1 MSGEELLRTSFVA
14 LEVNQDFSEATLT
27 MRDQTRLCFC
37 HRVGERWA
45 KAVGT
50 AGEESESSLAAA
62 TLARIALFRLNGKH
76 LDISFD
82 DGSRWEV
89 RFPGSTRQPGKAPEG
104 PR

>member
-1 MSGEELLRTSFVA
+1 VKGEELLRMSFVA

-45 KAVGT
+45 NAVGT
-50 AGEESESSLAAA
+50 MGEEGESSLATAV
-62 TLARIALFRLNGKH
+62 LSRIALFRLNGKH
-76 LDISFD
+76 LDIAFD

-89 RFPGSTRQPGKAPEG
+89 RFPEALRQPGKAPEG
-104 PR
+104 TW